1 LTQKIV
7 VTGSTG
13 FLGRHTMPV
22 LVSQYGKENVIGLS
36 HKNYDLTDP
45 IQVKRMFEELKPDI
59 LIHLAAYVGGIG
71 ANSKLPADF
80 FYINNLLTSLAFDY
94 AAKNKTAKLIY
105 PIGGCCYPS
114 TSPSPI
120 SESEM
125 WNGYPQKESAGYAMA
140 KKVGVVAS
148 LAYREQYGL
157 NSVITVPGNMFGE
170 YDNFSLAD
178 SHVIPATI
186 RRFYEAKENKLPKIT
201 MWGSGKPQRDFVY
214 VGDVATTFPFFIE
227 KYDSNEPVNISSGTS
242 TSIRELAETVKELI
256 GYEGEIHWDA
266 TKPDGQMVKIF
277 DTARMKELGLSCP
290 TSLCDGLKK
299 TIDWFVKNYYTGN
312 VRL

>member
-1 LTQKIV
+1 MTQKIV

-22 LVSQYGKENVIGLS
+22 LIKRYGAENVVGLS
-36 HKNYDLTDP
+36 SKDYDLTDP
-45 IQVKRMFEELKPDI
+45 VQVKRMFEECRPDV

-94 AAKNKTAKLIY
+94 AAKTKVAKLIY

-120 SESEM
+120 TEKEM

-148 LAYREQYGL
+148 LAYQEQYGL
-157 NSVITVPGNMFGE
+157 NSVITVPGNMYGE
-170 YDNFSLAD
+170 YDNFGLKE
-178 SHVIPATI
+178 SHVIPATV
-186 RRFYEAKENKLPKIT
+186 RKFFEAKENKADKVT
-201 MWGSGKPQRDFVY
+201 MWGSGRPQRDFVY
-214 VGDVATTFPFFIE
+214 AGDVAETFPFFIE
-227 KYDSNEPVNISSGTS
+227 KYNSNDPVNISSGAA

-256 GYEGEIHWDA
+256 GYEGRIEWD
-266 TKPDGQMVKIF
+266 TSKPDGQMIKIF
-277 DTARMKELGLSCP
+277 DTKKMKELGISCN
-290 TSLCDGLKK
+290 TTLRDGLKK
-299 TIDWFVKNYYTGN
+299 TIDWFVKNYHTGN